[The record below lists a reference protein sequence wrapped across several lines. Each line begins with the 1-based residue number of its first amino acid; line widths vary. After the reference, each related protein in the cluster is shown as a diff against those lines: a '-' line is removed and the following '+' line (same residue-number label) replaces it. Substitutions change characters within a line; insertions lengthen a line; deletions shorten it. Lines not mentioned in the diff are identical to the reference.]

1 MILNYKLISKQNAYI
16 YIYNSYIFSNDQN
29 TPSDV
34 FVQI

>member
-16 YIYNSYIFSNDQN
+16 FNNDQN